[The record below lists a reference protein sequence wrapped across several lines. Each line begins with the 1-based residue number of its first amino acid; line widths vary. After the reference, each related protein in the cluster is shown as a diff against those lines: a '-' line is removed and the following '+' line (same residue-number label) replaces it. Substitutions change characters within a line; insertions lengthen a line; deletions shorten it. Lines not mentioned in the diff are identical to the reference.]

1 MPPDLTDQDGFATLP
16 WVIETVRRIEV
27 DFHPT
32 PDQRAILDRLLADT
46 RMDSVW
52 KELRRHPARA
62 RVAWSASPALP
73 DVLTDAM
80 AETLRF
86 TFRTAQDQRT
96 AGKLDET
103 EPVRLALL
111 QEVEILRRVADDIAA
126 S

>member
-1 MPPDLTDQDGFATLP
+1 
-16 WVIETVRRIEV
+16 
-27 DFHPT
+27 
-32 PDQRAILDRLLADT
+32 
-46 RMDSVW
+46 
-52 KELRRHPARA
+52 
-62 RVAWSASPALP
+62 
-73 DVLTDAM
+73 M

-126 S
+126 SVRDAPRHIADTTDLSQFLADASTRALSQLGGRDLEPGHRAGVERAQ